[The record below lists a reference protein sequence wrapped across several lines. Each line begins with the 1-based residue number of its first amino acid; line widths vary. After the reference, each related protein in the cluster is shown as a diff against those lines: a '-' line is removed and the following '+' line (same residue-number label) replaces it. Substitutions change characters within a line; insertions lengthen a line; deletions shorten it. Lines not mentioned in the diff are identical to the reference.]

1 MIQLIDETE
10 VAERKPYKFSEKVS
24 EKMRKERKQKELKRK
39 KMANSIVRINTFTE
53 IIPDEID
60 NMLHGNILR
69 KNVVF

>member
-1 MIQLIDETE
+1 MIQLVDESE

-53 IIPDEID
+53 VIPDELD
-60 NMLHGNILR
+60 MLHGNIL
-69 KNVVF
+69 KKSTVF